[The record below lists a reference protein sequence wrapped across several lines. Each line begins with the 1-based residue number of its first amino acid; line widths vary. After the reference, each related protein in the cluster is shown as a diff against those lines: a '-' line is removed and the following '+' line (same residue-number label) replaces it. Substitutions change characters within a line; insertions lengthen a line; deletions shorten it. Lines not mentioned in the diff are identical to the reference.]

1 MTSSCRP
8 LAKQRLPQARITQ
21 EWHNGRSARPKE
33 PPYGRRWILVIA
45 ERVMTSRRSG
55 VREEVT
61 VVAVDVDI
69 VRARAYE
76 YDWDNGD
83 GLRSDIRTPQTVI
96 LSNAPR
102 SHKAALA
109 ASALRS
115 RAHGVRATLP
125 GCLVTCGHQDLRPSS
140 VFCYWWKIS
149 SPRVRHPPRAR
160 RIRTSF
166 PVAFSALVCCG

>member
-61 VVAVDVDI
+61 VVAVDV
-69 VRARAYE
+69 VCQRNARAAKHE
-76 YDWDNGD
+76 WEIRRVRGGMSGVARAQDGGGD
-83 GLRSDIRTPQTVI
+83 GGGGLICRFPDCGTMNSRTGW
-96 LSNAPR
+96 NR
-102 SHKAALA
+102 GNEAA
-109 ASALRS
+109 
-115 RAHGVRATLP
+115 V
-125 GCLVTCGHQDLRPSS
+125 
-140 VFCYWWKIS
+140 
-149 SPRVRHPPRAR
+149 PRVLSLYYFTPSR
-160 RIRTSF
+160 
-166 PVAFSALVCCG
+166 